1 MNENLTIKEIISVDN
16 IYDLYKHKQYHN
28 VGNLINQIHKLEN
41 GHIISTFSLIF
52 NKDID
57 DDEITEL
64 NKFII
69 IIVELKSNDYKI
81 YVYKDLTSTK
91 IVKYTQVLF
100 RRSYLLSELVLSEH
114 CLFEKDCNMEDKLLV
129 GISKIATDN
138 HNEKLLNAVNKI
150 VNKKYNFYYKV
161 FDYTEYFS

>member
-16 IYDLYKHKQYHN
+16 IQDLYKHKQYHN
-28 VGNLINQIHKLEN
+28 VGNLITEIQKIEK
-41 GHIISTFSLIF
+41 GHIISVFTLIF

-57 DDEITEL
+57 DDEITEI

-69 IIVELKSNDYKI
+69 IIVELESNNYKLYI
-81 YVYKDLTSTK
+81 YKDLTSVK

-114 CLFEKDCNMEDKLLV
+114 CLFEKDCNMEDRLLIA
-129 GISKIATDN
+129 ISKIATDN
-138 HNEKLLNAVNKI
+138 NNNKLLNAVNNI

-161 FDYTEYFS
+161 FDHTEFFY